1 MRNTALLLLFSAFLL
16 LGLACTPPAAPVQVY
31 AKYDNEDAVPRIK
44 IDEAKREY
52 DAGNVVFVDSRPEAA
67 YKQEHL
73 PGAVSIPLGPD
84 ASAKLD
90 SLPKGK
96 KIIVYCT

>member
-1 MRNTALLLLFSAFLL
+1 MKRLVLLALSLALFSI
-16 LGLACTPPAAPVQVY
+16 ACTPPAAPVQVY

-44 IDEAKREY
+44 VEEAKKEW
-52 DAGNVVFVDSRPEAA
+52 DAGNVVFVDSRPAEAF
-67 YKQEHL
+67 KQEHL
-73 PGAVSIPLGPD
+73 PGAISIPLGPE
-84 ASAKLD
+84 ASAKFD